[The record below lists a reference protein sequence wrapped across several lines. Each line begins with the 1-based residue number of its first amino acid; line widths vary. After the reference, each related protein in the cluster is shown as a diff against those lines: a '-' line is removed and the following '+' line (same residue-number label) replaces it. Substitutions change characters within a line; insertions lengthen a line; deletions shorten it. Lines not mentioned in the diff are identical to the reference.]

1 MKKILLTMF
10 LLSISSN
17 AFAEIEKWE
26 CYAPKNSSKFA
37 DTTVVGT
44 YKLDTDNATVAYLS
58 NGNWKYYD
66 WCCDINFDKEKKLLY
81 FSCCF
86 INDLNHLPLIE
97 AWFKIKSA
105 MIFT

>member
-1 MKKILLTMF
+1 MKKILLVIF

-26 CYAPKNSSKFA
+26 CYAPKYSSKFA

-66 WCCDINFDKEKKLLY
+66 L
-81 FSCCF
+81 S
-86 INDLNHLPLIE
+86 LIH
-97 AWFKIKSA
+97 I
-105 MIFT
+105 